1 MRNYPTPTNFGE
13 SELSGQLSGLFGQ
26 KFGQKFGQFVRKQT
40 APVRTSNS
48 PSQDIK
54 QPLLSIQIA
63 LLWTPKLPNEERRWC
78 RISSG

>member
-13 SELSGQLSGLFGQ
+13 SELSGQ
-26 KFGQKFGQFVRKQT
+26 KFGQFVRKQT
-40 APVRTSNS
+40 APLRTSNS

>member
-13 SELSGQLSGLFGQ
+13 SELSGQLSEL
-26 KFGQKFGQFVRKQT
+26 FGQKFGQFVRKQT

-48 PSQDIK
+48 PSQDMK

-63 LLWTPKLPNEERRWC
+63 LFWTPKLPNEERRWC

>member
-13 SELSGQLSGLFGQ
+13 SELSGQLSEL
-26 KFGQKFGQFVRKQT
+26 FGQKFGQFVRKQT

-54 QPLLSIQIA
+54 QSLSGHQTAPVKHPNSPA
-63 LLWTPKLPNEERRWC
+63 LDTETAKRGKALV
-78 RISSG
+78 

>member
-13 SELSGQLSGLFGQ
+13 SELSGQLSEL
-26 KFGQKFGQFVRKQT
+26 FGQKFGQFVRKQT

-63 LLWTPKLPNEERRWC
+63 LLWTPKLPNEERHWC

>member
-13 SELSGQLSGLFGQ
+13 AELS
-26 KFGQKFGQFVRKQT
+26 GQKFGQFGRKQT

-63 LLWTPKLPNEERRWC
+63 LLWTPKLPNEERR
-78 RISSG
+78 

>member
-13 SELSGQLSGLFGQ
+13 SEL
-26 KFGQKFGQFVRKQT
+26 FGQKFGQFVRKQT

-63 LLWTPKLPNEERRWC
+63 LLWTPKLPNEERR
-78 RISSG
+78 